1 MKTDIT
7 LEEAVHVLVSV
18 LPEPKTETVPLLEAT
33 HRVLAKDLTS
43 LVDHPSLDD
52 SPLDGYA
59 VRFEDTVAATP
70 EHPVRLEVVA
80 EVAAGSAPFTRSL
93 KPGQAIKVFT
103 GAPVPDGTT
112 AIAMV
117 EHTIREGEFVVVA
130 RPGVPEIRKRGQD
143 LETGTA
149 YLRRGTVMR
158 GTQIALAAAMGHAG
172 LPVLERPR
180 VAILATGDE
189 VIEPGQALPPGGVYN
204 SNSYGLASLLR
215 EMGAEPVL
223 LPRVHDDLDA
233 LKASLEPARG
243 SHLVLSSGGV
253 SMGERDFVRTLLE
266 QEGIIHFWRI
276 RVKPGGP
283 PLCGVWNSLPVF
295 GLPGNPVSS
304 LVIFLTVVKPALY
317 ARWGITEP
325 AVKTVR
331 ARALTAFKGAG
342 QKLGL
347 MRGLLEPDGDG
358 FTVRNFGNQSSGVLR
373 SMVESNALVIIAPQ
387 TDVMAGDVVEVIRL

>member
-1 MKTDIT
+1 MKTDVT
-7 LEEAVHVLVSV
+7 LEEAVSILRGV
-18 LPEPKTETVPLLEAT
+18 LPEPNAATVSLLEAT
-33 HRVLAKDLTS
+33 GRVLAENLTS

-59 VRFEDTVAATP
+59 VRLEDTVTAMP
-70 EHPVRLEVVA
+70 ENPVRLKVMG

-93 KPGQAIKVFT
+93 EPGQAVKVFT

-117 EHTIREGEFVVVA
+117 EHTVRDGAFVVVS

-143 LETGTA
+143 LETGKT
-149 YLRRGTVMR
+149 YLKRGTILR
-158 GTQIALAAAMGHAG
+158 GAQIALAAAMGHAR
-172 LPVLERPR
+172 LPVLERPK

-189 VIEPGQALPPGGVYN
+189 VIEPGQALPVGGVYN

-215 EMGAEPVL
+215 EMGAEPLL
-223 LPRVHDDLDA
+223 LPRVQDDLDA

-266 QEGIIHFWRI
+266 QEGNIHFWRI

-283 PLCGVWNSLPVF
+283 PLCGVWNGLPVF

-304 LVIFLTVVKPALY
+304 LVIFLMVVKPALY
-317 ARWGITEP
+317 ARWGITE
-325 AVKTVR
+325 AAFETVH
-331 ARALTAFKGAG
+331 ARALTDFKGAG
-342 QKLGL
+342 QKVGL

-373 SMVESNALVIIAPQ
+373 SMVESNALVLIAPQ
-387 TDVMAGDVVEVIRL
+387 TSVTEGDVVEVIRL